1 MSSGRKAAEPAIAV
15 RGISKSFRIPH
26 ERQDTLREHFL
37 HPLKRTSF
45 EVNTVLKDVN
55 FEIAKGERFG
65 VVGRNGSGK
74 TTLLKTIAG
83 IYRADAGNVVVNG
96 MLSPFIELGVGFNM
110 ELSARDNVIINGT
123 LLGLSRRDLEERFD
137 EIIAFAELE
146 RFVDQRLKN
155 YSSGMQV
162 RLAYSVA
169 IQAPFDVLLVD
180 EVLAV
185 GDARFQQKCVRTFD
199 EFQEAG
205 KTLILVSHSP
215 QAVRDYCDRA
225 ILLEGGEV
233 VSIGP
238 AGEVVDLYLEH
249 EGISADAADL
259 QAVRRMQIDDRVSPL

>member
-1 MSSGRKAAEPAIAV
+1 MVSRASLNSDRLLYASTAIEV
-15 RGISKSFRIPH
+15 RGISKAFRIPH
-26 ERQDTLREHFL
+26 ERRDTVREHFL
-37 HPLKRTSF
+37 HPLKRTTYEANVVLRDISF
-45 EVNTVLKDVN
+45 SIK
-55 FEIAKGERFG
+55 KGERFG

-83 IYRADAGNVVVNG
+83 IYRADAGKVILNG

-110 ELSARDNVIINGT
+110 ELSARDNVIISGT
-123 LLGLSRRDLEERFD
+123 LLGLSKRDLEERFD

-169 IQAPFDVLLVD
+169 IQVPFDILLVD

-185 GDARFQQKCVRTFD
+185 GDAKFQQKCAQTFD
-199 EFQEAG
+199 DFQAAG

-215 QAVRDYCDRA
+215 IAVRDYCDRA
-225 ILLEGGEV
+225 ILLENGTIA
-233 VSIGP
+233 SIGP
-238 AGEVVDLYLEH
+238 ADEVVDFYLER
-249 EGISADAADL
+249 EGITQFKEL
-259 QAVRRMQIDDRVSPL
+259 NR